1 MDLHIRCAMRMRGG
15 RPCRAGILGKE
26 PDRMVNVTIEKAIGA
41 EAFLS
46 GGTGGIGAARHIR
59 ERRLSED
66 RRIH

>member
-1 MDLHIRCAMRMRGG
+1 MNLTKAKYVMDLHIRCAMRMRGG

-26 PDRMVNVTIEKAIGA
+26 PDRMANVTIEKV
-41 EAFLS
+41 
-46 GGTGGIGAARHIR
+46 IGAARYIR